1 MYFVAGWVSD
11 VRGGDDGVKIVP
23 RVLLEGWTMADFQ
36 EVFATDASM
45 AQVGQFV
52 ERLKVRG
59 NGGGG
64 TDIVHC
70 VCVCLLT
77 LILSAVRME

>member
-1 MYFVAGWVSD
+1 MRS
-11 VRGGDDGVKIVP
+11 GDDRVKIVP

-45 AQVGQFV
+45 AQVAQFLV

-64 TDIVHC
+64 TNTVYIISELLF
-70 VCVCLLT
+70 VCVFVST
-77 LILSAVRME
+77 

>member
-1 MYFVAGWVSD
+1 MSD
-11 VRGGDDGVKIVP
+11 VRGEDDGVKIVP

-45 AQVGQFV
+45 AQVGQFLV

-59 NGGGG
+59 NGGN
-64 TDIVHC
+64 TVY
-70 VCVCLLT
+70 L
-77 LILSAVRME
+77 